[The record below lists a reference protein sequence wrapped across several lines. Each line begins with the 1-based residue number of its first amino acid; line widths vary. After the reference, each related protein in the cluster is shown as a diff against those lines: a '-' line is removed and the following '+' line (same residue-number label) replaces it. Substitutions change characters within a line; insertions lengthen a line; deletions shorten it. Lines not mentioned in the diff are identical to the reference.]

1 MKTYEIK
8 SCEGQ
13 KASFTIISTTKAGFK
28 IKIMREKN
36 GYETVTEDF
45 LSKELFETCL
55 RTGYIR
61 EIKTPAA
68 VVVA

>member
-13 KASFTIISTTKAGFK
+13 KASFTIISTMKNGFK
-28 IKIMREKN
+28 VKITREKN
-36 GYETVTEDF
+36 EYETVTEDF

-61 EIKTPAA
+61 EIKVSAEG
-68 VVVA
+68 VA

>member
-13 KASFTIISTTKAGFK
+13 KASFTIISTMKNGFK
-28 IKIMREKN
+28 VKITREKN
-36 GYETVTEDF
+36 GYETVMEDF

-61 EIKTPAA
+61 EIKVSAEG
-68 VVVA
+68 VA

>member
-13 KASFTIISTTKAGFK
+13 KAFFTIISTLKNGFRVK
-28 IKIMREKN
+28 ITREKN

-61 EIKTPAA
+61 EIKVSAEG
-68 VVVA
+68 VA

>member
-13 KASFTIISTTKAGFK
+13 KASFTIISTMKNGFRVK
-28 IKIMREKN
+28 ITREKN

-61 EIKTPAA
+61 EIKVSAEG
-68 VVVA
+68 VA